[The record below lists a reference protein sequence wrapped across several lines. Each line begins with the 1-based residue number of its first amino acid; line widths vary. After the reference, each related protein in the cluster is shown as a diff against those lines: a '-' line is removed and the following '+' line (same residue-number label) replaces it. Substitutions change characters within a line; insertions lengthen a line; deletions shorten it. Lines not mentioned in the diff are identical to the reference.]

1 MDAASKNP
9 IDRDETAVERICD
22 AGMVAA
28 RSAKAARTGL
38 LASEGSTRITLK
50 ANQETKT
57 SKRGEPPAASSCARR
72 GAKEEE
78 VSRAHTDFL
87 ADSPAGS
94 RSVSGCSGV
103 FCAAADS

>member
-9 IDRDETAVERICD
+9 IDRDETAVDRICE
-22 AGMVAA
+22 AGTFAA

-50 ANQETKT
+50 ANQDTKA
-57 SKRGEPPAASSCARR
+57 SKRGEPPAARSCVRR

-87 ADSPAGS
+87 ADSSAGS
-94 RSVSGCSGV
+94 RSASG
-103 FCAAADS
+103 